1 MDEGATANAKL
12 AEPTA
17 SDRSSSASK
26 PAGRKSAKK
35 RTTLKSLLVEYVSL
49 AIVAVLLASIIRNFL
64 GLAFYIPSASM
75 YPTLKVNDRV
85 VVSRLSYRLHDPER
99 GDVIVF
105 RNPDYVEQNKQSVV
119 ERAVR
124 SMFEVVGVRQP
135 ADKNFIK
142 RIVGLPG
149 DVVAIHDNAVWIN
162 GKKLPEPYLADFR
175 ARNGV
180 LDWEDQAPFAGKIPA
195 KHYWMMGDNRDDS
208 RDSRFFGPVQR
219 SAIVGKAV
227 YRVWPFNRLAGL

>member
-1 MDEGATANAKL
+1 M
-12 AEPTA
+12 
-17 SDRSSSASK
+17 
-26 PAGRKSAKK
+26 
-35 RTTLKSLLVEYVSL
+35 EYASL
-49 AIVAVLLASIIRNFL
+49 AVVAILLASLIRNFL

-75 YPTLKVNDRV
+75 YPALKVNDRV
-85 VVSRLSYRLHDPER
+85 VVSRLSYRLNEPER

-105 RNPDYVEQNKQSVV
+105 RNPDYAEKNRQTFV

-124 SMFEVVGVRQP
+124 SVFEVVGVRQP

-149 DVVAIHDNAVWIN
+149 DMVAIRDNAVWIN
-162 GKKLPEPYLADFR
+162 GKKLSEPYLADFQ

-180 LDWEDQAPFAGKIPA
+180 LSWEDQVPYSGKIPA
-195 KHYWMMGDNRDDS
+195 NQYWMMGDNRDDS
-208 RDSRFFGPVQR
+208 RDSRFFGPIQR

-227 YRVWPFNRLAGL
+227 FRIWPLSRVAGL